1 MIENGKKVREANEEN
16 SKVDDESVVE
26 DKKTEKIEKTEK
38 TEKTIKESDTG
49 SKKKTSDQNKELQ
62 LKETPPKNDSSGGS
76 EDVDDQVMILTK
88 PGHGPK
94 KEKKQK
100 NKKPV

>member
-1 MIENGKKVREANEEN
+1 MFLFGFASNL
-16 SKVDDESVVE
+16 
-26 DKKTEKIEKTEK
+26 
-38 TEKTIKESDTG
+38 
-49 SKKKTSDQNKELQ
+49 ELQ